1 MVKFS
6 DQLATQIS
14 RLKSLSLGARNV
26 PVDVGNLKQA
36 SLCDV
41 KTTSIF
47 DVTVNICGGLKT
59 FQILFDLE
67 HPTYCP
73 DVVLES
79 DEEDFLPDIASL
91 KSFSEW
97 DITSETALRNVV
109 LDLYTSYLSHQRTV
123 TLNYPQLRDQMKEL
137 MSDPV
142 NGSMCEINIVKNG
155 PGTFND
161 TVKVLVPINVDYTSL
176 PPYVKA
182 KNPGKDGCRLCI
194 SFETPN
200 LTKITPSL
208 EISASVQNALS
219 KVTNLRIP
227 SYGKSTILGYV
238 NKVNKLLNNSI
249 EEISSAFR
257 RRQSFIFHILSD
269 IGECVI
275 EFDNVTFYEATFLL
289 EIDGFYFIL
298 FVILVPKFPTE
309 CPSLFLQSIYSMD
322 ASSDIFR
329 VSVQGFPYDAEWSDD
344 VKFSHMKKVI
354 HSNIKEFQEKSLP
367 C

>member
-6 DQLATQIS
+6 EQLSRQIS
-14 RLKSLSLGARNV
+14 NLKSLSLGARNV
-26 PVDVGNLKQA
+26 PVDIGNFRHA
-36 SLCDV
+36 SLSDV
-41 KTTSIF
+41 KSTSIF

-59 FQILFDLE
+59 FQILFDLD

-73 DVVLES
+73 DVILES
-79 DEEDFLPDIASL
+79 DEDDFLPDIALL

-109 LDLYTSYLSHQRTV
+109 SDIYASYLSHQRTA
-123 TLNYPQLRDQMKEL
+123 TLNYPQLREQMKDL
-137 MSDPV
+137 MSDPI
-142 NGSMCEINIVKNG
+142 NGSMCEVSIVKNG
-155 PGTFND
+155 PGTYND
-161 TVKVLVPINVDYTSL
+161 TLKVLVPINIDYTSL

-208 EISASVQNALS
+208 EISAGVQNALS

-227 SYGKSTILGYV
+227 SYGKSTILDYV

-257 RRQSFIFHILSD
+257 RRESFIFHILSD

-275 EFDNVTFYEATFLL
+275 EFDNVTFYEASFLL
-289 EIDGFYFIL
+289 EIGGFYFIL
-298 FVILVPKFPTE
+298 FVILGPKFPTE

-329 VSVQGFPYDAEWSDD
+329 VSVQGFQYDADWSDD
-344 VKFSHMKKVI
+344 VMFLHMKKVV
-354 HSNIKEFQEKSLP
+354 HDNIQQFQEKSLP